1 MVGKMKVYIVGTGM
15 EGRKTLTEE
24 AKAII
29 ENAEVLIG
37 ARRMV
42 EPFMGM
48 NKQFFISWKSEEIS
62 DYLCGKSFTSVAILV
77 SGDCGFYSGT
87 EKLLKVLS
95 NHETEVIASVSSPAY
110 LCSKIGKP
118 WQDMRFV
125 SLHGTEGNIV
135 RNVCRNKYCFFL
147 LGGNTNPADVCRVL
161 CQYGRGDI
169 KVFIGENLGYENE
182 KITEG
187 RAEDLVSEAF
197 SELSVIITE
206 NPVYERSVRSG
217 ITDSEFIR
225 KNVPMTKS
233 EVRSTVISKLNIG
246 RNDVC
251 WDIGCGTGS
260 VSVEMAMQCF
270 DGKVYSVDK
279 NEEAVG
285 LTRENALKFGCD
297 NIEILSGS
305 APDIL
310 GDFPAPDRVFVGGSQ
325 GRITEIF
332 DIVFEKN
339 PLAVIVVT
347 AVSLETLNGA
357 VSAFKSHGI
366 LLPEIVQ
373 LAVTRTQNAGSHT
386 MLSAENPVY
395 IIKGAKQ

>member
-1 MVGKMKVYIVGTGM
+1 MVEKMKVYIVGTGM
-15 EGRKTLTEE
+15 EGRKTLTAE
-24 AKAII
+24 AKTII

-48 NKQFFISWKSEEIS
+48 NKQFFISWKSEEIA
-62 DYLCGKSFTSVAILV
+62 DYLCEKNFITAAILV

-87 EKLLKVLS
+87 EKLLKALS
-95 NHETEVIASVSSPAY
+95 DYDTEVIASISSPAY

-125 SLHGTEGNIV
+125 SLHGTDGNIV

-147 LGGNTNPADVCRVL
+147 LGGNTNPADVCRAL

-225 KNVPMTKS
+225 ENVPMTKS

-246 RNDVC
+246 RKDVC

-279 NEEAVG
+279 NKEAVG

-297 NIEILSGS
+297 NIEIISGS

-325 GRITEIF
+325 GKINEIF
-332 DIVFEKN
+332 DIVFRKN
-339 PLAVIVVT
+339 PFAQIVVT
-347 AVSLETLNGA
+347 TVSIETLNGA
-357 VSAFKSHGI
+357 VSAFEKHGI
-366 LLPEIVQ
+366 SCPDIVQ
-373 LAVTRTQNAGSHT
+373 LAVTRTKKVGAHT
-386 MLSAENPVY
+386 MLSAENPVF
-395 IIKGAKQ
+395 IIKGARL